1 MQALINRIKNR
12 IRFMKLYYL
21 PLSFIILTS
30 CSLTRYTKDSFAG
43 KEFFWNMSNMI
54 GKSIVKFTNDSSFV
68 YSERDSLFVCTG
80 TWVITPGEKIIYI
93 KGSDIPLKTNLN
105 PPISITLNK
114 EFKIVSASKL
124 KDEDMKLFILK
135 R

>member
-1 MQALINRIKNR
+1 
-12 IRFMKLYYL
+12 MKLYYL
-21 PLSFIILTS
+21 PISFIILTS

-43 KEFFWNMSNMI
+43 NEYIWNISNMI
-54 GKSIVKFTNDSSFV
+54 GKSTVKFTNDSSFV

-80 TWVITPGEKIIYI
+80 TWFITPGKKIINI
-93 KGSDIPLKTNLN
+93 KGTDIPLNSNLK

-124 KDEDMKLFILK
+124 KDEDMKLFLLK